1 MSLWQSHLR
10 VDQNTLEEL
19 YFSLDRACRITSFD
33 PAQPCH
39 IPLALPIH
47 MLHTCPPY
55 VSYFQDQNT
64 WPELVG
70 VAHEQTQHK
79 RKELGWPHRSGSPR
93 YQVEE
98 PSPLL
103 PQLTSGSDCSRENQQ
118 RAQTIVTLSGSSL
131 QLHEEG
137 HVSRRQMQVSS
148 EVGVHWGHQVFLKLS
163 RWFQCESGWR
173 TIALDT
179 TFLSLD
185 VIWSLLTPINN
196 SHLPLILYVW
206 HP

>member
-47 MLHTCPPY
+47 MLHTCLPY
-55 VSYFQDQNT
+55 ISYFQDQDT

-98 PSPLL
+98 PSLL
-103 PQLTSGSDCSRENQQ
+103 PPTPN
-118 RAQTIVTLSGSSL
+118 SL
-131 QLHEEG
+131 QALTVVEKTSNEH
-137 HVSRRQMQVSS
+137 RP
-148 EVGVHWGHQVFLKLS
+148 LS
-163 RWFQCESGWR
+163 RSQDPPHNPTKKAMWAEDRCGWAQR
-173 TIALDT
+173 WGCIEDIRC
-179 TFLSLD
+179 FWNSLGD
-185 VIWSLLTPINN
+185 SSVNQDGGLLF
-196 SHLPLILYVW
+196 
-206 HP
+206 